1 MAKANKSDLVQK
13 DVKLIGK
20 DFGELRKNLI
30 DFSKTYFPNTF
41 NDFNE
46 SSPGMMFIEMASYVG
61 DVLSFYTDTQ
71 LRESLLSNAE
81 EKVNLFNLAA
91 VHGYKPKNVVPA
103 SVELD
108 VFQILPAKGSGDDVR
123 PDYDYALKV
132 ASGMIVSSDSNSD
145 VEFSTNFDVDF
156 AASSSFNTTDVSVYQ
171 IDENTNEPIY
181 YLLKKS
187 VKASSGKVKKQQYVF
202 TSPKIYDKIRI
213 SDTNIIKIKSVM
225 DDDGDSW
232 TEVPYL
238 AQDTVFEQVENNEDN
253 STNLQPYS
261 GETPKL
267 LNLKRVPKRFI
278 TKFESEKDLVVQF
291 GAGVSANADE
301 EIIPNPDNVGS
312 ALYQNTGNIDQGLD
326 PSNFLYTKTYGV
338 APANTTLDIEYLV
351 GNGVEDNV
359 PAKDLINVVSKVY
372 ENDNTINL
380 NQETLRFVQNSLA
393 VTNPE
398 AAVGGRSKETDDEIR
413 NNAMGYFAAQN
424 RTVSREDYI
433 MRCYALPPQFGSV
446 AKAYLAQD
454 YQIETKGNGSFSPH
468 AILPGDP
475 IPKIVETESPNPLA
489 LNLYTLGY
497 DKDKKV
503 THLNPATKNNLKNYL
518 SYYRI
523 LTDAVNIKDAYIV
536 NIAINFDVVVLPDY
550 NSNEVLLRCIQALKD
565 YFNINNWKINQP
577 INVSQVYILL
587 DKVDG
592 VQTVPRPDSDG
603 EGGLKIM
610 NRYNGNYSPNKYDL
624 SVATRMG
631 IIYPPKDP
639 AIFEVKYPN
648 VDIRGKVV
656 TQSF

>member
-1 MAKANKSDLVQK
+1 MK
-13 DVKLIGK
+13 
-20 DFGELRKNLI
+20 
-30 DFSKTYFPNTF
+30 
-41 NDFNE
+41 
-46 SSPGMMFIEMASYVG
+46 
-61 DVLSFYTDTQ
+61 
-71 LRESLLSNAE
+71 
-81 EKVNLFNLAA
+81 
-91 VHGYKPKNVVPA
+91 
-103 SVELD
+103 
-108 VFQILPAKGSGDDVR
+108 
-123 PDYDYALKV
+123 
-132 ASGMIVSSDSNSD
+132 
-145 VEFSTNFDVDF
+145 
-156 AASSSFNTTDVSVYQ
+156 
-171 IDENTNEPIY
+171 
-181 YLLKKS
+181 
-187 VKASSGKVKKQQYVF
+187 

-518 SYYRI
+518 
-523 LTDAVNIKDAYIV
+523 
-536 NIAINFDVVVLPDY
+536 
-550 NSNEVLLRCIQALKD
+550 
-565 YFNINNWKINQP
+565 
-577 INVSQVYILL
+577 
-587 DKVDG
+587 
-592 VQTVPRPDSDG
+592 
-603 EGGLKIM
+603 
-610 NRYNGNYSPNKYDL
+610 
-624 SVATRMG
+624 
-631 IIYPPKDP
+631 
-639 AIFEVKYPN
+639 
-648 VDIRGKVV
+648 
-656 TQSF
+656 